1 MSSGDR
7 PGPGTCVQRSAR
19 WVLRSQWRPDLRG
32 VRTLPFA
39 RTAATLALLFAPAS
53 LAADALAAKGAHVGA
68 ASRLRG
74 PKAQRRAIV
83 SKHVAAVGLYAVRV
97 AISTRSATRRVVH
110 VEIGALS
117 RRAMT
122 GPRGRATVI
131 VRLAIR
137 SGTLTIRANTRGTK
151 PELNVSLRR
160 IRSLKRR
167 PGGKTRASGP
177 TTPGPT
183 GSTGPTTG
191 PGGPVALATTT
202 VSPAP
207 ATYAHVVLVVEESNS
222 GAAFIAGSS
231 YFASLAT
238 QGELFTNYHGVSHPS
253 EPNYMA
259 LISGATQGTD
269 GSDSCITSG
278 APSLA
283 GQMIAAGV
291 SVRGYVE
298 SGAHYACRHDPFSQ
312 FTDAAGADASFS
324 TFPTLLTGYAALPR
338 FSLVI
343 PDASNDGGDLG
354 TILTA
359 SIWAQANL
367 DAYAQWAKANNSLLI
382 YVSDENDSD
391 PNYSAN
397 QPGENGNDA
406 LALAVG
412 AGITPGSTNAGAF
425 DHYSM
430 LRTVE
435 DIFGLGHLGAAGGAA
450 DMIAP

>member
-1 MSSGDR
+1 MSLGDR

-19 WVLRSQWRPDLRG
+19 WVLRSPWGPDLRG
-32 VRTLPFA
+32 VRPLPFA

-53 LAADALAAKGAHVGA
+53 LAADALAAKGAHVRA
-68 ASRLRG
+68 ASRARG
-74 PKAQRRAIV
+74 PKAQRRALV

-97 AISTRSATRRVVH
+97 AISTRSATRKVVH
-110 VEIGALS
+110 VEIGTVS

-131 VRLAIR
+131 ARLAIR
-137 SGTLTIRANTRGTK
+137 SRTLTIRANTRGTK
-151 PELNVSLRR
+151 PELSVSLRR
-160 IRSLKRR
+160 IGSLKRR
-167 PGGKTRASGP
+167 PGGKTRASAP
-177 TTPGPT
+177 ATPGPT

-191 PGGPVALATTT
+191 ASGPVAPAPT
-202 VSPAP
+202 VSSAP
-207 ATYAHVVLVVEESNS
+207 ATYAHVVLVAEEANS
-222 GAAFIAGSS
+222 GAAFIAGSP

-269 GSDSCITSG
+269 GSDNCITSG

-291 SVRGYVE
+291 SVKGYVE
-298 SGAHYACRHDPFSQ
+298 SGANYACRHDPFSQ
-312 FTDAAGADASFS
+312 FTDAAGLDANFS
-324 TFPTLLTGYAALPR
+324 TFPTLLSGYAALPR

-367 DAYAQWAKANNSLLI
+367 DAYAQWAKVNNSLLI

-435 DIFGLGHLGAAGGAA
+435 DIFGLGHLGAAGGAG